1 MSMHHQPTRPACGL
15 LPGREECATWASMVV
30 TRCTPSEPDSV
41 LHPHSH
47 LILDALCH
55 IRAPH
60 SPPAC
65 GLLPCREPKG
75 CFGCT
80 YQQTGRTCCQNRKP
94 GVLTPV
100 PCRESKGGV
109 SPTYM
114 QTHRQNTAPGQEA
127 RGTHRLPCREEY
139 ATWASMIVTQ
149 FGRIPGAGN
158 AASGAIPGFSSSP
171 QRHVSPA
178 MGHLQHYYQVSDPEA
193 ELHLH
198 PGTLPPL
205 QSPCIG
211 VCEQCLCFLL
221 WFLGC

>member
-1 MSMHHQPTRPACGL
+1 MSMHHPPTRPACGL
-15 LPGREECATWASMVV
+15 LPGREEYATWASIIV
-30 TRCTPSEPDSV
+30 TRCTPSEPDSF
-41 LHPHSH
+41 LHPQSH

-55 IRAPH
+55 SRAPH

-65 GLLPCREPKG
+65 GWLPCREPKG
-75 CFGCT
+75 CFGCP
-80 YQQTGRTCCQNRKP
+80 YSRPAEHAVRTGSQGSSPLCLAGSPR
-94 GVLTPV
+94 GV
-100 PCRESKGGV
+100 V
-109 SPTYM
+109 STTHM
-114 QTHRQNTAPGQEA
+114 QTHRQVTAPGQEA

-158 AASGAIPGFSSSP
+158 AASGAIAGFSSSP

-193 ELHLH
+193 DLHLH

-211 VCEQCLCFLL
+211 VCEQCHFLL